1 MSLDPSQLKKFGL
14 ISKDEYNKSCQTSE
28 TAFTPCDSCSM
39 VQKSFRQCGEMVV
52 AICQQQQ
59 IPSCLQKFRPQVS
72 HLDWLSGNDVTRWA
86 AEQHKDLQRISKLT
100 ATIKPLKEEV
110 AENRE
115 KSEKLEK
122 RVQNFDRDLKREKD
136 ERSALH
142 KQYESKIKELEL
154 QHRQTLEL
162 EKQQKDLL
170 EQNKQE
176 LERLLEKRKCEL
188 EEKQS
193 LLKEMGKKCQL
204 LGISCSYYTY

>member
-1 MSLDPSQLKKFGL
+1 LNPAQLKEFGL
-14 ISKDEYNKSCQTSE
+14 ISRDEYNKSCQTSE
-28 TAFTPCDSCSM
+28 SAFTPCDSCSM
-39 VQKSFRQCGEMVV
+39 VQKSFRQCGDIVV

-100 ATIKPLKEEV
+100 ATIKPLKDELSQCQ
-110 AENRE
+110 E

-136 ERSALH
+136 DRTALN
-142 KQYESKIKELEL
+142 KQYESKIKELES

-162 EKQQKDLL
+162 EQQQKDLL
-170 EQNKQE
+170 EKNKHE
-176 LERLLEKRKCEL
+176 LESMLAKRKNEL
-188 EEKQS
+188 EEKQQ
-193 LLKEMGKKCQL
+193 LLKDMGM
-204 LGISCSYYTY
+204 